1 MTERLRRCL
10 RGLGLAG
17 LLGAAA
23 AGGWLAGRAPRQT
36 CSLTDPPTG
45 VSARLETEGGGGPGK
60 GASAVHAEAE
70 TAANTVQS
78 ASIPGKDPG
87 GTGDGPGDGAAAGTA
102 DGPNGEMLELE
113 AQEARAVLWHLQ
125 EENEL
130 LRKEGDDLRKRVRQL
145 SEALAS
151 TVAELDAQDVPAE
164 EPYGTERAEPAAETR
179 VLDANPG
186 LGMVVLAAGRRQG
199 MRAGLELSVLRD
211 RRWTGRVRIVDVRE
225 CVSGAVVEDT
235 PAGDA
240 PKTGDRVVLTGGP
253 KDSQGK

>member
-1 MTERLRRCL
+1 MTERLRRWM
-10 RGLGLAG
+10 RGFGFAV

-23 AGGWLAGRAPRQT
+23 AGGWMAGRAPRQT
-36 CSLTDPPTG
+36 CSLTDPPTE
-45 VSARLETEGGGGPGK
+45 VSARLEAERGEVPGA
-60 GASAVHAEAE
+60 GAAGAAAEAE

-87 GTGDGPGDGAAAGTA
+87 WTGDGPGDGAEAGTA
-102 DGPNGEMLELE
+102 DGPNDGMLE
-113 AQEARAVLWHLQ
+113 AQEARAVVWHLQ
-125 EENEL
+125 EENEVL
-130 LRKEGDDLRKRVRQL
+130 QQEGEDLRKRVRQL

-151 TVAELDAQDVPAE
+151 VYAELDAQEVPTE
-164 EPYGTERAEPAAETR
+164 EPYGAEGVEPAAETR

-186 LGMVVLAAGRRQG
+186 LGMVVLAAGRKQG
-199 MRAGLELSVLRD
+199 MRAGLELTVLRD

-225 CVSGAVVEDT
+225 GVSGAVVEDT

>member
-10 RGLGLAG
+10 RGLGFAG

-23 AGGWLAGRAPRQT
+23 AGGWMAGRAPRQD
-36 CSLTDPPTG
+36 CSLTDPPTE
-45 VSARLETEGGGGPGK
+45 VSARLEADGGVPGT
-60 GASAVHAEAE
+60 GAPDASAEAE

-78 ASIPGKDPG
+78 ASTPGKGPG
-87 GTGDGPGDGAAAGTA
+87 MAGEVPGDGAAAGMA
-102 DGPNGEMLELE
+102 DGPNEGMPELE

-125 EENEL
+125 EENAV
-130 LRKEGDDLRKRVRQL
+130 LRQEGEDLRRRVRQL

-151 TVAELDAQDVPAE
+151 TYAELDAQEVPAE
-164 EPYGTERAEPAAETR
+164 APPGAEGAEPATETR

-199 MRAGLELSVLRD
+199 MKAGLELTVLRD

-225 CVSGAVVEDT
+225 GVSGAVVEDT

>member
-45 VSARLETEGGGGPGK
+45 VSARLEAERGENPGAGLS
-60 GASAVHAEAE
+60 GADAEAE

-87 GTGDGPGDGAAAGTA
+87 WTGDGPGDGAAGTT
-102 DGPNGEMLELE
+102 DGPNHEMLELE
-113 AQEARAVLWHLQ
+113 TQEARAVLWHLQ

-130 LRKEGDDLRKRVRQL
+130 LRKEGEDLRKRVRQL

-151 TVAELDAQDVPAE
+151 AVAELDAKDVPE
-164 EPYGTERAEPAAETR
+164 EETDGAGSAEPAAETR

-211 RRWTGRVRIVDVRE
+211 RQWTGRVRIVDVRE
-225 CVSGAVVEDT
+225 SVSGAVVVDT